1 MKQYKY
7 ILISALV
14 LLGITSCED
23 FLDRPTEDS
32 YTIDSFYQTDDQCYQ
47 AVNTIYNS
55 PWYDF
60 QRGFISVGEKLAGNI
75 YSGSDA
81 YVSFTLNGTDENL
94 VNMSASLWAVNAYC
108 NSVVDNINSKAGPD
122 VTEAAKHAVKG
133 EALTWKAMA
142 YFYLVRIWGA
152 VPIIHNNTDEIAKG
166 EYNQIKKATVENI
179 YDYIIMTLEQAIEW
193 LPAKAREAGRIDKY
207 SAYGLLAKV
216 YLTKSGLGK
225 SAQDPEDLA
234 KAAEYALKV
243 IEESGRKLQPV
254 YSDIFRL
261 QNNCGDESLI
271 AWRWIV
277 SNVWTSQNSLQSD
290 LAIEGFSEFA
300 DTWGGWSGPTVDLQD
315 AFGENALSLDRNNR
329 DSRRKATMMMFGDVY
344 EYFWADKGGFDVG
357 DYCYNTLTG
366 WQCSTGSYCV
376 KHLVGNSNDHMAGAG
391 HSMDRM
397 ATSLATHILRLAD
410 VYLIY
415 AEAALK
421 SNPTKAA
428 EVLNMVRA
436 RAGVAAIANP
446 TWQDIWKERRLELA
460 CEGDRWYDYVRWHY
474 FAPDEAVAELKAQK
488 RSTYTGLDD
497 LYKNGSLN
505 TSTSYYD
512 KQPAVINVNHSH
524 FELPFPD
531 TDKLMNPNLSKD
543 PEDIDISQF
552 TY

>member
-1 MKQYKY
+1 MKKYKY

-14 LLGITSCED
+14 LLGFTSCED

-60 QRGFISVGEKLAGNI
+60 QRGFISVGERLAGNI
-75 YSGSDA
+75 YSGNNA
-81 YVSFTLNGTDENL
+81 YVSFTLNGTDEDL
-94 VNMSASLWAVNAYC
+94 VNMSASLWSVNGYC
-108 NSVVDNINSKAGPD
+108 NSVVDNINSKAGPN
-122 VTEAAKHAVKG
+122 VTEATKQAVKG

-152 VPIIHNNTDEIAKG
+152 VPIVHNNTDEIAKG
-166 EYNQIKKATVENI
+166 EYNQLRKATVENI

-193 LPAKAREAGRIDKY
+193 LPEKAREAGRIDKY
-207 SAYGLLAKV
+207 SAYALLAKV
-216 YLTKSGLGK
+216 YLTKSGLGRT
-225 SAQDPEDLA
+225 SQNPEDLA

-300 DTWGGWSGPTVDLQD
+300 DTWGGWSGPTVDLED

-329 DSRRKATMMMFGDVY
+329 DSRRKATLMMFGDVY
-344 EYFWADKGGFDVG
+344 EYFWVDKGGFDVG
-357 DYCYNTLTG
+357 DYCYNTLSG
-366 WQCSTGSYCV
+366 WQCATGAYCV
-376 KHLVGNSNDHMAGAG
+376 KHLVGNSNDHLIGAG
-391 HSMDRM
+391 HAMDRM
-397 ATSLATHILRLAD
+397 ATSLATHILRLSD

-415 AEAALK
+415 AEAALNT
-421 SNPTKAA
+421 NPSKAA
-428 EVLNMVRA
+428 EYLNMVRA
-436 RAGVAAIANP
+436 RAGVAAISNP
-446 TWQDIWKERRLELA
+446 TWEDVWKERRLELA

-474 FAPDEAVAELKAQK
+474 FEPQKAIDELKAQK
-488 RSTYTGLDD
+488 RSTYSGLDD
-497 LYKNGSLN
+497 LFKNGVLD
-505 TSTSYYD
+505 TSKTYYD
-512 KQPAVINVNHSH
+512 PQPTAININDSH

-531 TDKLMNPNLSKD
+531 TDKLMNPYLSEE
-543 PEDIDISQF
+543 PEHIDISQF